1 MVEIYNKKKFPNLY
15 DLKDT
20 NPFFLSIGV
29 LIGGLLFLN
38 ISNFFFGKIELF
50 YTVYGL
56 LTWFWLRFLEIT
68 TNFFVRKKINFFSSF
83 SYSWSLPII
92 VICFLGFLNI
102 KLPIIF
108 ISIIAALDIIFF
120 IFNAL
125 KNKILFSI
133 KYFIS
138 GLILGS
144 VLIGLSTTHSTTVM
158 WMEQFLHLG
167 TEFPADFMRDVAYVN
182 SWSEYGVISQGYHGL
197 LPEVYHNLYIFF
209 TMPFINDQVNT
220 IKIFVIFATL
230 IIPPLLV
237 YGSSKLIINM
247 GHRYISNNWHI
258 FLLIFILTFSAIDYV
273 IAQRSVMIAT
283 LLLIAF
289 IPLTYQMVTKTSNHF
304 DIIVFSILIPLT
316 ILARAYHGLFLLG
329 ISIFFLIYKKFSQ
342 KIIIF
347 LSIVISVSIL
357 FFHYRSPEIYPETE
371 FIIGY
376 FKYFLRHTHPYINNF
391 LIPILIFLFSYFM
404 LKNKN
409 FLNKKFYS
417 RLLKN
422 KFNFFIIFN
431 CLIIIFL
438 SLRGHQRE
446 IFYQLFPFYWF
457 IFFFVITPNFLNFFF
472 KEKKLLNFF
481 KGNNVSFILILIV
494 FLASLTA
501 LKNYGYGLYSE
512 YGTIKKSIKSIRV
525 LNDSWKDKGGNEL
538 FLKNI
543 DIEECKNLRFD
554 LFCEI
559 RTRIFSVSNFER
571 YSFNFAPRKIL
582 EKVKKVKQNLK
593 GNTAIYISP
602 SNEYWDSF
610 ELSST
615 YKRER
620 YYKLSRYFMIE
631 EKIPMIFGVHPKDK
645 RFYYSKS
652 TAIKYSG
659 DLKELNMI
667 GNSEKICS
675 IGNKL
680 KIDNIII
687 FEKNIDIYKIISCS

>member
-1 MVEIYNKKKFPNLY
+1 MVSIYIKKKIPNLY

-29 LIGGLLFLN
+29 LLGGLLILN
-38 ISNFFFGKIELF
+38 ISNFFFGKFELI
-50 YTVYGL
+50 YSTYGL
-56 LTWFWLRFLEIT
+56 LTWLWLRFLEIA
-68 TNFFVRKKINFFSSF
+68 TNFFIKNKVNFFSSF
-83 SYSWSLPII
+83 SYSWSLPVLI
-92 VICFLGFLNI
+92 ICFLGFLNI
-102 KLPIIF
+102 KLPIIL
-108 ISIIAALDIIFF
+108 ISIIAILDIILF
-120 IFNAL
+120 IFHSL
-125 KNKILFSI
+125 KKKIFFNI
-133 KYFIS
+133 KNFIL
-138 GLILGS
+138 GFILGS
-144 VLIGLSTTHSTTVM
+144 VLVGLSTLHSATVI

-167 TEFPADFMRDVAYVN
+167 LEFPADFMRDVAFVN
-182 SWSEYGVISQGYHGL
+182 SWSEYSVISQGYHGL
-197 LPEVYHNLYIFF
+197 LPEVYHTLYIFF
-209 TMPFINDQVNT
+209 TVPFINEQVNT
-220 IKIFVIFATL
+220 IKVFVIFATL

-247 GHRYISNNWHI
+247 GHRYVSNNWRT

-289 IPLTYQMVTKTSNHF
+289 IPLTYQMVIKTSNHF
-304 DIIVFSILIPLT
+304 DIILFSLLIPLT

-329 ISIFFLIYKKFSQ
+329 ISTFFLIYKRFSQ

-357 FFHYRSPEIYPETE
+357 LFYYRSPEIYPETE
-371 FIIGY
+371 FIFGY
-376 FKYFLRHTHPYINNF
+376 VKYFLRHTHPYINNF

-404 LKNKN
+404 IKNKN

-417 RLLKN
+417 RILKN
-422 KFNFFIIFN
+422 RFNFFIIFN
-431 CLIIIFL
+431 CLIITFL

-457 IFFFVITPNFLNFFF
+457 IFFFIITPNFLNFFF
-472 KEKKLLNFF
+472 KEKKLSNFF
-481 KGNNVSFILILIV
+481 KGKNISFILVLIV
-494 FLASLTA
+494 FLSSLTSV
-501 LKNYGYGLYSE
+501 KNYGNGFYSDYGI
-512 YGTIKKSIKSIRV
+512 IKTSIKSIRV

-543 DIEECKNLRFD
+543 DIEECKNLKFD

-559 RTRIFSVSNFER
+559 RTRIFGVSNFER
-571 YSFNFAPRKIL
+571 YSFNFVPRKIL
-582 EKVKKVKQNLK
+582 EKVKKIKENLT

-615 YKRER
+615 YKKEN
-620 YYKLSRYFMIE
+620 YFKLSRYFMLE

-652 TAIKYSG
+652 MAIKYSG

-667 GNSEKICS
+667 GNSKKICS

-680 KIDNIII
+680 KIDNIIV
-687 FEKNIDIYKIISCS
+687 FEKNIDTYKIISCS